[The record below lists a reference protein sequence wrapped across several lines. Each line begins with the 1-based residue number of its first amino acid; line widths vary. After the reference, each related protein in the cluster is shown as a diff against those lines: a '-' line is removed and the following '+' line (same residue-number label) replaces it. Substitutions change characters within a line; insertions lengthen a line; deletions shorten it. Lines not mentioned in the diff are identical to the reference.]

1 MKGKNLIVISII
13 LASTLGGTA
22 LAKGGN
28 VEECKYES
36 GKNYL
41 MENYVEEKHSYKFP
55 NKYQNE
61 FEKITFDAEVIVE
74 NVRELKS
81 FYKCNAK
88 PQRIN
93 RDKALKKFL
102 GKENIKKVYE
112 SEEDVKGET
121 TSVSYEGENGNTIS
135 FGNIPSSCNYRKNGL
150 SKYLLNSFRLQS
162 KDSRYNADKFSL
174 DKEFE
179 FSTREEAF
187 NKIRKTLTD
196 IGIEIGSNYKAY
208 SLDYKTMR
216 DEEYVMDVNGNEDR
230 SKYKPSWT
238 EEDNAYYFVINQ
250 DYEKLPTYHPYFN
263 VFKSKEESNAPIQV
277 VYSKNGIEYLE
288 IENVVDFSSKN
299 SEVEI
304 LPFENII
311 ESINNK
317 AFLNEDDR
325 TFKVTKMELEYMV
338 DTYNGRKDGIYKVRP
353 IWMADVEE
361 VNKEYKCEF
370 PIIIDAATGEIIENY
385 CENF

>member
-74 NVRELKS
+74 NVGELKS
-81 FYKCNAK
+81 FYTSNAK

-112 SEEDVKGET
+112 SQEDVKGET

-150 SKYLLNSFRLQS
+150 SKYLLNAFRLQS

-196 IGIEIGSNYKAY
+196 IGIEIGSNYKSY
-208 SLDYKTMR
+208 SLDYETMR
-216 DEEYVMDVNGNEDR
+216 DEEYIMDVNGNEDR

-238 EEDNAYYFVINQ
+238 EEDNAYYFIINQ

-288 IENVVDFSSKN
+288 IENAVDFSSKN

-325 TFKVTKMELEYMV
+325 NFKVTKMELEYMV
-338 DTYNGRKDGIYKVRP
+338 DTYNGRKDGIYKVKP

-370 PIIIDAATGEIIENY
+370 PIIIDAATGEIIDNY
-385 CENF
+385 CEKF

>member
-288 IENVVDFSSKN
+288 IENAVNFSSKN

-370 PIIIDAATGEIIENY
+370 PIIIDAATGEIIDNY

>member
-1 MKGKNLIVISII
+1 MKGKNLIVISVI

-41 MENYVEEKHSYKFP
+41 MENYAKEKHSYKFP

-61 FEKITFDAEVIVE
+61 FEKITFDAEVIVD
-74 NVRELKS
+74 NAGELKS
-81 FYKCNAK
+81 FYTSNAE

-121 TSVSYEGENGNTIS
+121 ISVSYEGENGNTIS

-150 SKYLLNSFRLQS
+150 FKYLLNAFRLQS
-162 KDSRYNADKFSL
+162 KDSGYNADKFSL

-187 NKIRKTLTD
+187 NNIRKTLTD
-196 IGIEIGSNYKAY
+196 IGIEIGSNYKSY
-208 SLDYKTMR
+208 SLDYETMR
-216 DEEYVMDVNGNEDR
+216 DEEYIMDVNGNEDR

-238 EEDNAYYFVINQ
+238 EEDNAYYFIINQ

-288 IENVVDFSSKN
+288 IENLVDFSSKN

-317 AFLNEDDR
+317 AFSNENDR
-325 TFKVTKMELEYMV
+325 NFKITKMELEYMI
-338 DTYNGRKDGIYKVRP
+338 DTYNGKKDGIYKVKP
-353 IWMADVEE
+353 IWMVDVEE

-370 PIIIDAATGEIIENY
+370 PIIVDAATGEIIDNY
-385 CENF
+385 CESF

>member
-288 IENVVDFSSKN
+288 IENAVDFSSKN
-299 SEVEI
+299 SEVEV

>member
-370 PIIIDAATGEIIENY
+370 PIIIDAATGEIIDNY

>member
-28 VEECKYES
+28 VEQCKYES

-41 MENYVEEKHSYKFP
+41 MRNYVEEKHSYKFP

-74 NVRELKS
+74 NVGELKS

-150 SKYLLNSFRLQS
+150 SKYLLNAFRLQS

-187 NKIRKTLTD
+187 NKIKKTLTD
-196 IGIEIGSNYKAY
+196 IGIEMGSNYKAY

-277 VYSKNGIEYLE
+277 IYSKNGIEYLE

-338 DTYNGRKDGIYKVRP
+338 DTYNGRKDGIYKVKP

-370 PIIIDAATGEIIENY
+370 PIIIDAATGEIIDNY

>member
-41 MENYVEEKHSYKFP
+41 MRNYVEEKHSYKFP

-74 NVRELKS
+74 NVGELKS

-150 SKYLLNSFRLQS
+150 SKYLLNAFRLQS

-187 NKIRKTLTD
+187 NKIKKTLTD
-196 IGIEIGSNYKAY
+196 IGIEMGSNYKAY

-277 VYSKNGIEYLE
+277 IYSKNGIEYLE

-338 DTYNGRKDGIYKVRP
+338 DTYNGRKDGIYKVKP

-370 PIIIDAATGEIIENY
+370 PIIIDAATGEIIDNY

>member
-288 IENVVDFSSKN
+288 IENAVDFSSKN

-370 PIIIDAATGEIIENY
+370 PIIIDAATGEIIDNY

>member
-41 MENYVEEKHSYKFP
+41 MRNYVEEKHSYKFP

-74 NVRELKS
+74 NVGELKS

-187 NKIRKTLTD
+187 NKIKKTLTD
-196 IGIEIGSNYKAY
+196 IGIEMGSNYKAY

-277 VYSKNGIEYLE
+277 IYSKNGIEYLE

-370 PIIIDAATGEIIENY
+370 PIIIDAATGEIIDNY

>member
-288 IENVVDFSSKN
+288 IENAVNFSSKN
-299 SEVEI
+299 SEVEV

>member
-61 FEKITFDAEVIVE
+61 FEKITFEAEVIVE
-74 NVRELKS
+74 NVGELKS

-112 SEEDVKGET
+112 SQEDVKGET

-135 FGNIPSSCNYRKNGL
+135 FGDIPSSCNYRKNGL
-150 SKYLLNSFRLQS
+150 SKYLLNAFRLQS

-187 NKIRKTLTD
+187 DNIKKMLTD

-277 VYSKNGIEYLE
+277 IYSKNGIEYLE

-338 DTYNGRKDGIYKVRP
+338 DTYNGRKDGIYKVKP

-370 PIIIDAATGEIIENY
+370 PIIIDAATGQIIDNY

>member
-22 LAKGGN
+22 LAKDGN

-288 IENVVDFSSKN
+288 IENAVDFSSKN

-361 VNKEYKCEF
+361 VNKKYKCEF
-370 PIIIDAATGEIIENY
+370 PIIIDAATGEIIDNY

>member
-74 NVRELKS
+74 NVGELKS

-150 SKYLLNSFRLQS
+150 SKYLLNAFRLQS

-338 DTYNGRKDGIYKVRP
+338 DTYNGRKDGIYKVKP

-370 PIIIDAATGEIIENY
+370 PIIIDAATGEIIDNY